1 MTTAVVCGLGLVG
14 RRVARQLV
22 DTGTF
27 DMVSV
32 CDRSPKRAQST
43 VDILGHRSQV
53 VSWPI
58 GPSSLGDAAVVVSA
72 LPEDHDVEVA
82 AHAVTA
88 GVPVVSAADGSAPL
102 GALQALDERARSVG
116 VTVAAGVGFAPG
128 LADVL
133 AAHAATTF
141 ARVDEV
147 RVARAGAAGP
157 ASIAAVRRER
167 RDVPAVWRHGAWTE
181 TGRLNE
187 QVWFPEP
194 IGAVDCQVVRAG
206 GDLLARH
213 FGGDTAIT
221 TTWAETRAARWPNRG
236 DDGLGA
242 LRVEVWGRHEDGSC
256 DVVVYGVIDRV
267 SIAVGTLIGV
277 VAERL
282 ATGGP
287 HPAGVH
293 GVAELFE
300 PLGVLRAL
308 DERGVHAAAF
318 EGAPIR

>member
-88 GVPVVSAADGSAPL
+88 GVPAVSAADGSAPL

-128 LADVL
+128 LADVKPL
-133 AAHAATTF
+133 
-141 ARVDEV
+141 
-147 RVARAGAAGP
+147 GP
-157 ASIAAVRRER
+157 AGRKCFEFCAGQEVSCRQMCPSGAYGECRQDCEADTRECLEGCPDLLR
-167 RDVPAVWRHGAWTE
+167 
-181 TGRLNE
+181 
-187 QVWFPEP
+187 PEP
-194 IGAVDCQVVRAG
+194 
-206 GDLLARH
+206 
-213 FGGDTAIT
+213 
-221 TTWAETRAARWPNRG
+221 
-236 DDGLGA
+236 
-242 LRVEVWGRHEDGSC
+242 
-256 DVVVYGVIDRV
+256 
-267 SIAVGTLIGV
+267 
-277 VAERL
+277 
-282 ATGGP
+282 P
-287 HPAGVH
+287 HKK
-293 GVAELFE
+293 
-300 PLGVLRAL
+300 
-308 DERGVHAAAF
+308 
-318 EGAPIR
+318 